1 MLGPSTNKK
10 YQQQPEAG
18 GRVNGH
24 KLLHWTEG
32 HETDAE
38 THPIKDIQHRDRK
51 VGHSNKLF
59 LQGQKLKAFRYW
71 YKLIVGQMDTPT
83 NRFTTL
89 RLKRSNLQPL
99 VDCLLGPQKL
109 FLPFLEKEKEEKEE
123 ESKYMKN

>member
-1 MLGPSTNKK
+1 MVISCSTGQKDMKRTQRHTQLKIYNI
-10 YQQQPEAG
+10 ATA
-18 GRVNGH
+18 R
-24 KLLHWTEG
+24 LDT
-32 HETDAE
+32 A
-38 THPIKDIQHRDRK
+38 IK
-51 VGHSNKLF
+51 
-59 LQGQKLKAFRYW
+59 GQKLKAFRYW